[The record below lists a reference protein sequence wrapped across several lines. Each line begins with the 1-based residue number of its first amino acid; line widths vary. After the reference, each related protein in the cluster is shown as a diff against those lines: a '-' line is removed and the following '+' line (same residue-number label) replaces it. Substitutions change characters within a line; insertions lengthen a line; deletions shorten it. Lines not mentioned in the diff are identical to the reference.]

1 MKGRARAGK
10 RALRN
15 VARDLQ
21 GCSKGHTVERELRLV
36 TTWLHQIRRHSNVD
50 YGSGH

>member
-10 RALRN
+10 RALRH

-21 GCSKGHTVERELRLV
+21 GHSKGHIVGRELGLV
-36 TTWLHQIRRHSNVD
+36 TTWLNQVRRHSNAD